1 MVVDDLNVESMT
13 GTPDEAD
20 PPLLIHPDAV
30 LPGTV
35 PFELLEA
42 IRRRHPQILQDR
54 SRVEHSKLPERR
66 PLDVWAQSFDGL
78 TTEEL
83 LGVAVLEG
91 LDHSEP

>member
-1 MVVDDLNVESMT
+1 MVVDDLDVESMA

-35 PFELLEA
+35 PFQLLKP

-54 SRVEHSKLPERR
+54 RRVEHSQFPERR
-66 PLDVWAQSFDGL
+66 PLDVRAQSLDRL
-78 TTEEL
+78 ATEES

-91 LDHSEP
+91 LDHAER